1 MAALGLND
9 AAEAPRAA
17 MISRQ
22 PVESLSAIGSSPG
35 TRLSGCYQG
44 KNASEV
50 IILDEDGLVRVA
62 MPDPR
67 FGE

>member
-9 AAEAPRAA
+9 AAEAPRAT
-17 MISRQ
+17 MIGRQ
-22 PVESLSAIGSSPG
+22 PVESFRAIGSSLG

-62 MPDPR
+62 MPNPR
-67 FGE
+67 FVE